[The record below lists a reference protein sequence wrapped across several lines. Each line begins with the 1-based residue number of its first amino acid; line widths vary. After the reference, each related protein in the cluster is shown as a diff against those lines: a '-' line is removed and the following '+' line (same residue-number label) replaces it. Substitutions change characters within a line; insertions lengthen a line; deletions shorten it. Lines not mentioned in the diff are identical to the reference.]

1 MYLQSACMLLYVVLL
16 SIKRKTNLRELHAY
30 DDACDH
36 LGKTVTEGKFP
47 YDGLSHGM
55 EGRHDE
61 KSIVKIREATQFLFA
76 SLQALYSLACG
87 ERSDILMDRNF
98 IVD

>member
-1 MYLQSACMLLYVVLL
+1 ML
-16 SIKRKTNLRELHAY
+16 SCWASNEKKNLRELHVY
-30 DDACDH
+30 DDACHH
-36 LGKTVTEGKFP
+36 LCKTVTEGKFP

-61 KSIVKIREATQFLFA
+61 KSIVKVREATQFLFA

-87 ERSDILMDRNF
+87 ERSDILMDGNF
-98 IVD
+98 LVD

>member
-1 MYLQSACMLLYVVLL
+1 ML
-16 SIKRKTNLRELHAY
+16 SCWASNEKKNLRELHVY

-36 LGKTVTEGKFP
+36 LCKTVTEGKFP

-61 KSIVKIREATQFLFA
+61 KSIVKVREATQFLFA
-76 SLQALYSLACG
+76 SLQAL
-87 ERSDILMDRNF
+87 
-98 IVD
+98 

>member
-1 MYLQSACMLLYVVLL
+1 ML
-16 SIKRKTNLRELHAY
+16 SCWASNEKKNLRELHVY

-36 LGKTVTEGKFP
+36 LCKIVTEGKFP

-61 KSIVKIREATQFLFA
+61 KSIVKVREATQFLFA
-76 SLQALYSLACG
+76 SL
-87 ERSDILMDRNF
+87 RSDILMDRNF
-98 IVD
+98 LVD

>member
-1 MYLQSACMLLYVVLL
+1 MLWYVVLL
-16 SIKRKTNLRELHAY
+16 SIKQKKNNDLRELYVY

-36 LGKTVTEGKFP
+36 LCKIVTEGKFP

-61 KSIVKIREATQFLFA
+61 KSIVKVREATQFLFA

-87 ERSDILMDRNF
+87 ERSDILMDWNF
-98 IVD
+98 LVD